1 VGVVQLIAPAGSG
14 KTAVLVERVRE
25 LRRRGVPA
33 GAIACVT
40 FNRAA
45 KTELGERLV
54 AGGVGDVRA
63 LTFHGLGVMILKRA
77 KIAREHIGEP
87 TLGQWRRLAALAK
100 RAAGDDG
107 VWLDPGH
114 AKACLS
120 DIKLGLLMNA
130 AEYAASV
137 DGGAQAMA
145 ALYAAYEELQ
155 REEDGMDFDDLI
167 LGSLQLLRDD
177 RRQRERWK
185 QQWECLLV
193 DEYQDIEPAQE
204 LLLRILAAPHD
215 QLFCVGDEDQTLYAF
230 RRASVE
236 RIICLDMLYPA
247 LQRIALEINY
257 RCPAAVVTAS
267 ARLIA
272 HNSVRFPKRIDVAPG
287 RADPGTITLL
297 AIKIQID
304 AAADVA
310 RTLGGARRGEIVVLA
325 RTTNALRPVALACA
339 DAGARPSERPP
350 RDARYGHRAGAC
362 DPVVRDHSGII
373 FRGAA
378 TTRDS
383 DCCVLQ
389 ALRDAGG
396 GTRTPD
402 TRIMISRL
410 RKIYA
415 EKAPEY
421 RHFRRVASGCI
432 G

>member
-1 VGVVQLIAPAGSG
+1 
-14 KTAVLVERVRE
+14 
-25 LRRRGVPA
+25 
-33 GAIACVT
+33 
-40 FNRAA
+40 
-45 KTELGERLV
+45 V

-137 DGGAQAMA
+137 DGRAQAMA

-204 LLLRILAAPHD
+204 LLVRILAAPHD

-247 LQRIALEINY
+247 LQRIALEMNY
-257 RCPAAVVTAS
+257 RCPAAVVAAS

-272 HNSVRFPKRIDVAPG
+272 
-287 RADPGTITLL
+287 
-297 AIKIQID
+297 
-304 AAADVA
+304 
-310 RTLGGARRGEIVVLA
+310 
-325 RTTNALRPVALACA
+325 
-339 DAGARPSERPP
+339 PSSSDDTR
-350 RDARYGHRAGAC
+350 ARYREPIGSSEGVASMFDMHCAELFQGSRPTLDQRLPTGLS
-362 DPVVRDHSGII
+362 DPMVRYHSGII
-373 FRGAA
+373 GRARRYTQEPCLLFIVLCRAFVMPEEGLEPPTRG
-378 TTRDS
+378 
-383 DCCVLQ
+383 L
-389 ALRDAGG
+389 
-396 GTRTPD
+396 
-402 TRIMISRL
+402 
-410 RKIYA
+410 
-415 EKAPEY
+415 
-421 RHFRRVASGCI
+421 
-432 G
+432 